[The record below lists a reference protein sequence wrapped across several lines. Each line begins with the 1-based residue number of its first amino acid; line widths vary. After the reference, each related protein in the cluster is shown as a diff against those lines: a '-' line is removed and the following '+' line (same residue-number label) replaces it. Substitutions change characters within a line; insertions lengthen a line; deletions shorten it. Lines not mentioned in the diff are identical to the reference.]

1 MYDNDIGY
9 LCYQVFFQ
17 IHVYEVF
24 RVQLIMQGLMKYS
37 GILLVRTQ
45 IKGNSTSRDH
55 IGAALIPL
63 SHSIKSRIVWYM
75 YGLLDYK

>member
-17 IHVYEVF
+17 IHVHVYEVF

-63 SHSIKSRIVWYM
+63 SGSIKS
-75 YGLLDYK
+75 